1 MKKWNWVKNIKIK
14 VKINL
19 SDWIRMKIIKINFV
33 NKKKLIK
40 IVVIK
45 LIKSIEKIM
54 LTTS

>member
-1 MKKWNWVKNIKIK
+1 
-14 VKINL
+14 
-19 SDWIRMKIIKINFV
+19 MKIIKINFV